1 MKVVYFGVIVLVYF
15 FLYEGFGMFVVEV
28 LVCVCLVIIC
38 VNVFIFEVVGEVV
51 IYVDG
56 NDVDG
61 LMDVLCEV

>member
-1 MKVVYFGVIVLVYF
+1 MKVVYFGVVVLVYF

-28 LVCVCLVIIC
+28 LVCGCLVIIC